1 MSVPSVSFEFFPPK
15 TEEGN
20 RTLFQAASRLN
31 SLSPEFVS
39 VTYGAG
45 GSTREPTARAVSEL
59 REKLGLDVAP
69 HLTCVDASKEETL
82 EIVRDYLNQGIT
94 KLVALRGDP
103 RDGVEGVYVPPADGF
118 AYASDLVAGLQNL
131 EGLELFVSAYP
142 EIHPQAPTADFDIE
156 VLKRKQDNGASAA
169 ITQFF
174 FNNDDF
180 FRYRDRAATAGV
192 TIPIIPGI
200 MVPENIKGVLR
211 FAKACG
217 ASVPSSLSSRFAG
230 IENDEETR
238 RLIATHFTIQQCEQL
253 VAAGVKH
260 FHLYTLNRAESP
272 YAVCHAL
279 GLREQLVEA
288 A

>member
-15 TEEGN
+15 TEEAN
-20 RTLFQAASRLN
+20 RTLFEAASRLG

-45 GSTREPTARAVSEL
+45 GSTREPTARAVLEL
-59 REKLGLDVAP
+59 REKLGFDVAP

-82 EIVRDYLNQGIT
+82 EIARDYLSEGIT

-103 RDGVEGVYVPPADGF
+103 RDGVEGVYTPPATGF
-118 AYASDLVAGLQNL
+118 AYASDLVAGLREL
-131 EGLELFVSAYP
+131 KGLELFVSAYP
-142 EIHPQAPTADFDIE
+142 EVHPEAPTADFDVQ
-156 VLKRKQDNGASAA
+156 VLKKKQDNGASAA

-180 FRYRDRAATAGV
+180 LKYRDRAAAAGV
-192 TIPIIPGI
+192 TMPIIPGI

-217 ASVPSSLSSRFAG
+217 ATVPASLSSRFAG
-230 IENDEETR
+230 IEDDEETR

-260 FHLYTLNRAESP
+260 FHLYTLNRAESA

>member
-20 RTLFQAASRLN
+20 RTLFETASRLS

-45 GSTREPTARAVSEL
+45 GSTREPTAKAVSEL
-59 REKLGLDVAP
+59 KEKLGFDVAP

-94 KLVALRGDP
+94 KLVTLRGDP
-103 RDGVEGVYVPPADGF
+103 RDGVEGVYTPPAAGF
-118 AYASDLVAGLQNL
+118 AYASDLVAGLRDL
-131 EGLELFVSAYP
+131 ERLELFVSAYP
-142 EIHPQAPTADFDIE
+142 EVHPGAPSATFGIE

-192 TIPIIPGI
+192 TMPIIPGI

-217 ASVPSSLSSRFAG
+217 ATVPSSLSSRFAG
-230 IENDEETR
+230 IEDDEETR

-253 VAAGVKH
+253 VTAGVKH
-260 FHLYTLNRAESP
+260 FHLYTLNRAESA

-279 GLREQLVEA
+279 GLREQRVEA

>member
-20 RTLFQAASRLN
+20 RTLFEAASRLS

-45 GSTREPTARAVSEL
+45 GSTREPTAKAVSEL
-59 REKLGLDVAP
+59 REKLGFDVAP

-103 RDGVEGVYVPPADGF
+103 RDGVEGVYTPPANGF
-118 AYASDLVAGLQNL
+118 AYASDLVAGLRDL

-142 EIHPQAPTADFDIE
+142 EAHPEAPNANFDVE

-169 ITQFF
+169 IHQIF

-192 TIPIIPGI
+192 TRPIIPGI
-200 MVPENIKGVLR
+200 MVPENIRGVLR

-217 ASVPSSLSSRFAG
+217 ASVPSGLSSRFAG
-230 IENDEETR
+230 IEDDEETR
-238 RLIATHFTIQQCEQL
+238 RLIAAHFTIQQCDQL
-253 VAAGVKH
+253 VADGVKH
-260 FHLYTLNRAESP
+260 FHLYTLNRAESA

>member
-15 TEEGN
+15 TEDGN
-20 RTLFQAASRLN
+20 RTLFDAASRLG
-31 SLSPEFVS
+31 SLRPEFVS

-45 GSTREPTARAVSEL
+45 GSTREPTAKAVTQM
-59 REKLGLDVAP
+59 REKLGFDVAP

-103 RDGVEGVYVPPADGF
+103 RDGVEGVYTPPANGF
-118 AYASDLVAGLQNL
+118 AYASDLIAGLRDF
-131 EGLELFVSAYP
+131 EGLDLFVSAYP
-142 EIHPQAPTADFDIE
+142 EVHPQAPSADFDIE
-156 VLKRKQDNGASAA
+156 VLKNKQDNGASAA

-180 FRYRDRAATAGV
+180 FRYRDHAATAGV
-192 TIPIIPGI
+192 TMPIIPGI

-230 IENDEETR
+230 IEDDEETR

-260 FHLYTLNRAESP
+260 FHLYTLNRAESA

-279 GLREQLVEA
+279 GLREPLVEA

>member
-1 MSVPSVSFEFFPPK
+1 MPVPSVSFEFFPPK
-15 TEEGN
+15 TEVGEQA
-20 RTLFQAASRLN
+20 LFDAASRLS
-31 SLSPEFVS
+31 SLRPEFVS

-45 GSTREPTARAVSEL
+45 GSTREPTAKAVSGL
-59 REKLGLDVAP
+59 REKLGFDVAP

-103 RDGVEGVYVPPADGF
+103 RDGVEGVYTPPANGF
-118 AYASDLVAGLQNL
+118 AYASDLVAGLSEL
-131 EGLELFVSAYP
+131 KGLELFVSAYP
-142 EIHPQAPTADFDIE
+142 EVHPEAPNADFDIE
-156 VLKRKQDNGASAA
+156 VLKSKQDNGASGA

-180 FRYRDRAATAGV
+180 LRYRDRAATAGV
-192 TIPIIPGI
+192 TMPIIPGI

-211 FAKACG
+211 FAAVCG
-217 ASVPSSLSSRFAG
+217 ATVPASLSSRFTG
-230 IENDEETR
+230 IEDDEQTR

-260 FHLYTLNRAESP
+260 FHLYTLNRAESA

-279 GLREQLVEA
+279 GLREQMVEA

>member
-1 MSVPSVSFEFFPPK
+1 MPVPSVSFEFFPPK

-20 RTLFQAASRLN
+20 RTLFEVASRLS

-45 GSTREPTARAVSEL
+45 GSTREPTAKVVTQM
-59 REKLGLDVAP
+59 REKLGFDVAP

-82 EIVRDYLNQGIT
+82 GIVRDYLNQGIT

-103 RDGVEGVYVPPADGF
+103 RDGVEGVYTPPANGF
-118 AYASDLVAGLQNL
+118 AYATDLVAGLRDL
-131 EGLELFVSAYP
+131 GGLELFVSAYP
-142 EIHPQAPTADFDIE
+142 ETHPQAPSVDFDLE

-192 TIPIIPGI
+192 TMPIIPGI

-211 FAKACG
+211 FAKSCG

-230 IENDEETR
+230 IEDDEETR

-253 VAAGVKH
+253 FAAGVKH
-260 FHLYTLNRAESP
+260 FHLYTLNRAESA

>member
-15 TEEGN
+15 SEVGEGA
-20 RTLFQAASRLN
+20 LFDAASRLS
-31 SLSPEFVS
+31 SLCPEFVS

-59 REKLGLDVAP
+59 KIKLGLDVAP
-69 HLTCVDASKEETL
+69 HLTCVDATKEETL
-82 EIVRDYLNQGIT
+82 EIARDYLNKGVT
-94 KLVALRGDP
+94 KLVALRGDS
-103 RDGVEGVYVPPADGF
+103 RDGVEGVYTPPVHGF
-118 AYASDLVAGLQNL
+118 AYASDLVAGLRDL
-131 EGLELFVSAYP
+131 KGLELFVSAYP
-142 EIHPQAPTADFDIE
+142 ERHPEAATADSDIQ
-156 VLKRKQDNGASAA
+156 VLKKKQDNGASAA

-180 FRYRDRAATAGV
+180 LRYRDRSAAAGV
-192 TIPIIPGI
+192 TMPIIPGI
-200 MVPENIKGVLR
+200 MIPENIRGVLR

-217 ASVPSSLSSRFAG
+217 ATVPSDLSSRFAG
-230 IENDEETR
+230 IEDDEETR
-238 RLIATHFTIQQCEQL
+238 RLIATHFSIQQCEQL

-260 FHLYTLNRAESP
+260 FHFYTLNRAESA
-272 YAVCHAL
+272 YALCHAI

>member
-1 MSVPSVSFEFFPPK
+1 MGEQA
-15 TEEGN
+15 
-20 RTLFQAASRLN
+20 LYDAASRL
-31 SLSPEFVS
+31 SAFRPEFVS

-59 REKLGLDVAP
+59 REKLGFDVAP

-103 RDGVEGVYVPPADGF
+103 RDGVEGVYTPPANGF
-118 AYASDLVAGLQNL
+118 AYASDLVAGLRDF

-142 EIHPQAPTADFDIE
+142 ETHPQAPNADFDIE
-156 VLKRKQDNGASAA
+156 VLKSKQDNGASAA

-192 TIPIIPGI
+192 TMPIIPGI

-217 ASVPSSLSSRFAG
+217 ATVLSSLSSRFAG
-230 IENDEETR
+230 IEDDEETR

-260 FHLYTLNRAESP
+260 FHLYTLNRAESA

>member
-1 MSVPSVSFEFFPPK
+1 MPVPSVSFEFFPPK

-20 RTLFQAASRLN
+20 RTLIEAASRLS
-31 SLSPEFVS
+31 SLRPEFVS

-45 GSTREPTARAVSEL
+45 GSTREPTAKAVTQM
-59 REKLGLDVAP
+59 REKLGFDVAP

-82 EIVRDYLNQGIT
+82 GIVRDYLNQGIT

-103 RDGVEGVYVPPADGF
+103 RDGVEGVYTPPANGF
-118 AYASDLVAGLQNL
+118 AYATDLVAGLRDL
-131 EGLELFVSAYP
+131 GGLELFVSAYP
-142 EIHPQAPTADFDIE
+142 ETHPQAPSVDFDLE

-192 TIPIIPGI
+192 TMPIIPGI

-211 FAKACG
+211 FAKSCG

-230 IENDEETR
+230 IEDDEETR

-260 FHLYTLNRAESP
+260 FHLYTLNRAESS

>member
-15 TEEGN
+15 SEVGEVA
-20 RTLFQAASRLN
+20 LLDAASRLS
-31 SLSPEFVS
+31 SLRPEFVS

-59 REKLGLDVAP
+59 KIKLGLDVAP
-69 HLTCVDASKEETL
+69 HLTCVDATKEETL
-82 EIVRDYLNQGIT
+82 EIARDYLKKGVT
-94 KLVALRGDP
+94 KLVALRGDS
-103 RDGVEGVYVPPADGF
+103 RDGVEGVYTPPVHGF
-118 AYASDLVAGLQNL
+118 AYASDLVAGLRDL
-131 EGLELFVSAYP
+131 KGLELFVSAYP
-142 EIHPQAPTADFDIE
+142 ERHPDAATADSDIQ
-156 VLKRKQDNGASAA
+156 VLKKKQDNGASAA

-180 FRYRDRAATAGV
+180 LRYRDRAAAAGV
-192 TIPIIPGI
+192 TMPIIPGI
-200 MVPENIKGVLR
+200 MIPENIRGVLR

-217 ASVPSSLSSRFAG
+217 ATVPSDLSSRFAG
-230 IENDEETR
+230 IEDDEETR
-238 RLIATHFTIQQCEQL
+238 RLIATHFSIQQCEQL

-260 FHLYTLNRAESP
+260 FHFYTLNRAESA
-272 YAVCHAL
+272 YALCHAI

>member
-15 TEEGN
+15 TEESN
-20 RTLFQAASRLN
+20 RTLFEAASRLG
-31 SLSPEFVS
+31 SLNPEFVS

-45 GSTREPTARAVSEL
+45 GSTREPTAKAVSEL
-59 REKLGLDVAP
+59 KEKLGFDVAP
-69 HLTCVDASKEETL
+69 HLTCVDATKEETL
-82 EIVRDYLNQGIT
+82 EIVRDYLSQGIT

-103 RDGVEGVYVPPADGF
+103 RDGVEGVYTPPVNGF
-118 AYASDLVAGLQNL
+118 AYASDLVAGLRDLQ
-131 EGLELFVSAYP
+131 GLELFVSAYP
-142 EIHPQAPTADFDIE
+142 ETHPQAPSVDFDIE
-156 VLKRKQDNGASAA
+156 ALKRKQDNGASAA

-180 FRYRDRAATAGV
+180 FRYQDRAATAGV
-192 TIPIIPGI
+192 TMPIIPGI

-217 ASVPSSLSSRFAG
+217 ASVPTSLSSRFAG
-230 IENDEETR
+230 IEDDEKTR
-238 RLIATHFTIQQCEQL
+238 RLIATHVTIQQCEQL
-253 VAAGVKH
+253 VSSGVKH
-260 FHLYTLNRAESP
+260 FHLYTLNRAESA

-279 GLREQLVEA
+279 GLREQLEEA

>member
-1 MSVPSVSFEFFPPK
+1 MPVPSVSFEFFPPK

-20 RTLFQAASRLN
+20 RTLFEAASRLS

-45 GSTREPTARAVSEL
+45 GSTREPTAKAVSEL
-59 REKLGLDVAP
+59 KDKLGLDVAP

-103 RDGVEGVYVPPADGF
+103 RDGVEGVYTPPANGF
-118 AYASDLVAGLQNL
+118 AYATDLVAGLRDHK
-131 EGLELFVSAYP
+131 GLELFVSAYP
-142 EIHPQAPTADFDIE
+142 ETHPQAPSVDFDIE
-156 VLKRKQDNGASAA
+156 VLKRKQDNGACAA

-192 TIPIIPGI
+192 TMPIIPGI

-230 IENDEETR
+230 IEDDEETR

-260 FHLYTLNRAESP
+260 FHLYTLNRAESA

>member
-15 TEEGN
+15 SEVGEVA
-20 RTLFQAASRLN
+20 LFDAASRLS
-31 SLSPEFVS
+31 SLRPEFVS

-59 REKLGLDVAP
+59 KIKLGLDVAP
-69 HLTCVDASKEETL
+69 HLTCVDATKEETL
-82 EIVRDYLNQGIT
+82 EIARDYLNKGVT
-94 KLVALRGDP
+94 KLVALRGDS
-103 RDGVEGVYVPPADGF
+103 RDGVEGVYTPPVNGF
-118 AYASDLVAGLQNL
+118 AYASDLVAGLQDL
-131 EGLELFVSAYP
+131 KGLELFVSAYP
-142 EIHPQAPTADFDIE
+142 ERHPEAATADSDIQ
-156 VLKRKQDNGASAA
+156 VLKKKQDNGASAA

-180 FRYRDRAATAGV
+180 LRYRDRAAAAGV
-192 TIPIIPGI
+192 TMPIIPGI
-200 MVPENIKGVLR
+200 MIPENIRGVLR

-217 ASVPSSLSSRFAG
+217 ATVPSGLSSRFAG
-230 IENDEETR
+230 IEDDEETR
-238 RLIATHFTIQQCEQL
+238 RLIATHFSIQQCEQL

-260 FHLYTLNRAESP
+260 FHFYTLNRAESA
-272 YAVCHAL
+272 YALCHAI

>member
-1 MSVPSVSFEFFPPK
+1 MPVPSVSFEFFPPK

-20 RTLFQAASRLN
+20 RTLIEAASRLS
-31 SLSPEFVS
+31 SLRPEFVS

-45 GSTREPTARAVSEL
+45 GSTGEPTAKAVTQM
-59 REKLGLDVAP
+59 REKLGFDVAP

-82 EIVRDYLNQGIT
+82 GIVRDYLNQGIT

-103 RDGVEGVYVPPADGF
+103 RDGVEGVYTPPANGF
-118 AYASDLVAGLQNL
+118 AYATDLVAGLRDL
-131 EGLELFVSAYP
+131 GGLELFVSAYP
-142 EIHPQAPTADFDIE
+142 ETHPQAPSVDFDLE

-192 TIPIIPGI
+192 TMPIIPGI

-211 FAKACG
+211 FAKSCG

-230 IENDEETR
+230 IEDDEETR

-260 FHLYTLNRAESP
+260 FHLYTLNRAESA

>member
-31 SLSPEFVS
+31 SLSPKFVS

-156 VLKRKQDNGASAA
+156 VLKRKQDNGANGA

-192 TIPIIPGI
+192 TIPLIPGI

-238 RLIATHFTIQQCEQL
+238 RLIATYFTIQQCEQL
-253 VAAGVKH
+253 VAGGVKH
-260 FHLYTLNRAESP
+260 FHFYTLNRAESA

-279 GLREQLVEA
+279 GLRQHLVEA

>member
-1 MSVPSVSFEFFPPK
+1 MPVPSVSFEFFPPK

-20 RTLFQAASRLN
+20 RTLIEAVSRLS
-31 SLSPEFVS
+31 SLRPEFVS

-45 GSTREPTARAVSEL
+45 GSTLEPTAKAVTQM
-59 REKLGLDVAP
+59 REKLGFDVAP

-82 EIVRDYLNQGIT
+82 GIVRDYLNQGIT

-103 RDGVEGVYVPPADGF
+103 RDGVEGVYTPPANGF
-118 AYASDLVAGLQNL
+118 AYATDLVAGLRDL
-131 EGLELFVSAYP
+131 GGLELFVSAYP
-142 EIHPQAPTADFDIE
+142 ETHPQAPSVDFDLE

-192 TIPIIPGI
+192 TMPIIPGI

-211 FAKACG
+211 FAKSCG

-230 IENDEETR
+230 IEDDEETR

-260 FHLYTLNRAESP
+260 FHLYTLNRAESA
-272 YAVCHAL
+272 YAMCHAL

>member
-15 TEEGN
+15 SEVGEGA
-20 RTLFQAASRLN
+20 LFDAASRLS
-31 SLSPEFVS
+31 SLRPEFVS

-59 REKLGLDVAP
+59 KIKLGLDVAP
-69 HLTCVDASKEETL
+69 HLTCVDATKEETL
-82 EIVRDYLNQGIT
+82 EIARDYLKKGVT
-94 KLVALRGDP
+94 KLVALRGDS
-103 RDGVEGVYVPPADGF
+103 RDGVEGVYTPPVHGF
-118 AYASDLVAGLQNL
+118 AYASDLVAGLRDL
-131 EGLELFVSAYP
+131 KGLELFVSAYP
-142 EIHPQAPTADFDIE
+142 ERHPEAATADSDIQ
-156 VLKRKQDNGASAA
+156 VLKKKQDNGASAA

-180 FRYRDRAATAGV
+180 LRYRDRAAAAGV
-192 TIPIIPGI
+192 TMPIIPGI
-200 MVPENIKGVLR
+200 MIPENIRGVLR

-217 ASVPSSLSSRFAG
+217 ATVPSDLSSRFAG
-230 IENDEETR
+230 IEDDEETR
-238 RLIATHFTIQQCEQL
+238 RLIATHFSIQQCEQL

-260 FHLYTLNRAESP
+260 FHFYTLNRAESA
-272 YAVCHAL
+272 YALCHAI

>member
-1 MSVPSVSFEFFPPK
+1 M
-15 TEEGN
+15 
-20 RTLFQAASRLN
+20 
-31 SLSPEFVS
+31 
-39 VTYGAG
+39 
-45 GSTREPTARAVSEL
+45 L
-59 REKLGLDVAP
+59 RERLGFDVAP

-82 EIVRDYLNQGIT
+82 EIASDYLSQGIT

-103 RDGVEGVYVPPADGF
+103 RDGVEGVYVPPATGF
-118 AYASDLVAGLQNL
+118 AYASDLVAGLRQL
-131 EGLELFVSAYP
+131 KGLELFVSAYP
-142 EIHPQAPTADFDIE
+142 EVHPEAPTADFDVQ
-156 VLKRKQDNGASAA
+156 VLKKKQDNGASAA

-180 FRYRDRAATAGV
+180 LKYRDRAAAAGV
-192 TIPIIPGI
+192 TVPIIPGI
-200 MVPENIKGVLR
+200 IVPENIKGVVR

-217 ASVPSSLSSRFAG
+217 ATVPASLSSRFAG
-230 IENDEETR
+230 IEDDEETR

-253 VAAGVKH
+253 VAAGTKH
-260 FHLYTLNRAESP
+260 FHLYTLNRAESA

>member
-15 TEEGN
+15 SEVGEVA
-20 RTLFQAASRLN
+20 LLDAASRLS
-31 SLSPEFVS
+31 SLRPEFVS

-59 REKLGLDVAP
+59 KIKLGLDVAP
-69 HLTCVDASKEETL
+69 HLTCVDATKEETL
-82 EIVRDYLNQGIT
+82 EIARDYLNKGVT
-94 KLVALRGDP
+94 KLVALRGDS
-103 RDGVEGVYVPPADGF
+103 RDGVEGVYTPPVHGF
-118 AYASDLVAGLQNL
+118 AYASDLVAGLRDL
-131 EGLELFVSAYP
+131 KGLELFVSAYP
-142 EIHPQAPTADFDIE
+142 ERHPEAATADSDIQ
-156 VLKRKQDNGASAA
+156 VLKKKQDNGASAA

-180 FRYRDRAATAGV
+180 LRYRDCAAAAGV
-192 TIPIIPGI
+192 TMPIIPGI
-200 MVPENIKGVLR
+200 MIPENIRGVLR

-217 ASVPSSLSSRFAG
+217 ATVPSDLSSRFAG
-230 IENDEETR
+230 IEDDEETR
-238 RLIATHFTIQQCEQL
+238 RLIATHFSIQQCEQL

-260 FHLYTLNRAESP
+260 FHFYTLNRAESA
-272 YAVCHAL
+272 YALCHAI

>member
-15 TEEGN
+15 SEVGEGA
-20 RTLFQAASRLN
+20 LFDAASRLR
-31 SLSPEFVS
+31 SLRPEFVS

-59 REKLGLDVAP
+59 KIKLGLDVAP
-69 HLTCVDASKEETL
+69 HLTCVDATKEETL
-82 EIVRDYLNQGIT
+82 EIARDYLKKGVT
-94 KLVALRGDP
+94 KLVALRGDS
-103 RDGVEGVYVPPADGF
+103 RDGVEGVYTPPVHGF
-118 AYASDLVAGLQNL
+118 AYASDLVAGLRDL
-131 EGLELFVSAYP
+131 KGLELFVSAYP
-142 EIHPQAPTADFDIE
+142 ERHPEAATADSDIQ
-156 VLKRKQDNGASAA
+156 VLKKKQDNGASAA

-180 FRYRDRAATAGV
+180 LRYRDRAAAAGV
-192 TIPIIPGI
+192 TMPIIPGI
-200 MVPENIKGVLR
+200 MIPENIRGVLR

-217 ASVPSSLSSRFAG
+217 ATVPSDLSSRFAG
-230 IENDEETR
+230 IEDDEETR
-238 RLIATHFTIQQCEQL
+238 RLIATHFSIQQCEQL

-260 FHLYTLNRAESP
+260 FHFYTLNRAESA
-272 YAVCHAL
+272 YALCHAI

>member
-15 TEEGN
+15 TEVGEQALN
-20 RTLFQAASRLN
+20 EAASRL
-31 SLSPEFVS
+31 SALRPEFVS

-45 GSTREPTARAVSEL
+45 GSTREPTARAVSVL
-59 REKLGLDVAP
+59 RERLGFDVAP

-82 EIVRDYLNQGIT
+82 EIASDYLSQGIT
-94 KLVALRGDP
+94 KVVALRGDP
-103 RDGVEGVYVPPADGF
+103 RDGVAGMYTPPATGF
-118 AYASDLVAGLQNL
+118 AYASDLVAGLREL
-131 EGLELFVSAYP
+131 KGLELFVSAYP
-142 EIHPQAPTADFDIE
+142 EVHPEAPTADFDVQ
-156 VLKRKQDNGASAA
+156 VLKNKQDNGASAA

-180 FRYRDRAATAGV
+180 LKYRDRAAAAGV
-192 TIPIIPGI
+192 TLPIIPGI

-217 ASVPSSLSSRFAG
+217 ATVPASLSSRFAG
-230 IENDEETR
+230 IEDDEETR

-260 FHLYTLNRAESP
+260 FHLYTLNRAESA

-279 GLREQLVEA
+279 GLRELLVEA

>member
-15 TEEGN
+15 SEVGEGA
-20 RTLFQAASRLN
+20 LFDAASRLS
-31 SLSPEFVS
+31 SLRPEFVS

-59 REKLGLDVAP
+59 KIKLGLDVAP
-69 HLTCVDASKEETL
+69 HLTCVDATKEETL
-82 EIVRDYLNQGIT
+82 EIARDYVNKGVT
-94 KLVALRGDP
+94 KLVALRGDS
-103 RDGVEGVYVPPADGF
+103 RDGVEGVYTPPVHGF
-118 AYASDLVAGLQNL
+118 AYASDLVAGLRDL
-131 EGLELFVSAYP
+131 KGLELFVSAYP
-142 EIHPQAPTADFDIE
+142 ERHPEAATADSDIQ
-156 VLKRKQDNGASAA
+156 VLKKKQDNGASAA

-180 FRYRDRAATAGV
+180 LRYRDRAAAAGV
-192 TIPIIPGI
+192 TMPIIPGI
-200 MVPENIKGVLR
+200 MIPENIRGVLR

-217 ASVPSSLSSRFAG
+217 ATVPSDLSSRFAG
-230 IENDEETR
+230 IEDDEETR
-238 RLIATHFTIQQCEQL
+238 RLIATHFSIQQCEQL

-260 FHLYTLNRAESP
+260 FHFYTLNRAESA
-272 YAVCHAL
+272 YALCHAI

>member
-15 TEEGN
+15 SEVGEVA
-20 RTLFQAASRLN
+20 LLDAASRLS
-31 SLSPEFVS
+31 SLRPEFVS

-59 REKLGLDVAP
+59 KIKLGLDVAP
-69 HLTCVDASKEETL
+69 HLTCVDATKEETL
-82 EIVRDYLNQGIT
+82 EIARDYLKKGVT
-94 KLVALRGDP
+94 KLVALRGDS
-103 RDGVEGVYVPPADGF
+103 RDGVEGVYTPPVHGF
-118 AYASDLVAGLQNL
+118 AYASDLVAGLRDL
-131 EGLELFVSAYP
+131 KGLELFVSAYP
-142 EIHPQAPTADFDIE
+142 ERHPEAATADSDIQ
-156 VLKRKQDNGASAA
+156 VLKKKQDNGASAA

-180 FRYRDRAATAGV
+180 LRYRDRAAAAGV
-192 TIPIIPGI
+192 TMPIIPGI
-200 MVPENIKGVLR
+200 MIPENIRGVLR

-217 ASVPSSLSSRFAG
+217 ATVPSDLSSRFAG
-230 IENDEETR
+230 IEDDEETR
-238 RLIATHFTIQQCEQL
+238 RLIATHFSIQQCEQL

-260 FHLYTLNRAESP
+260 FHFYTLNRAESA
-272 YAVCHAL
+272 YALCHAI

>member
-20 RTLFQAASRLN
+20 RTLFDAASRLG

-45 GSTREPTARAVSEL
+45 GSTREPTAKAVTQM

-69 HLTCVDASKEETL
+69 HLTCVDSTKDETL

-103 RDGVEGVYVPPADGF
+103 RDGVEGVYTPPVNGF
-118 AYASDLVAGLQNL
+118 AYASDLVAGLRDFQ
-131 EGLELFVSAYP
+131 GLELFVSAYP
-142 EIHPQAPTADFDIE
+142 ETHPQAPSSDFDIE
-156 VLKRKQDNGASAA
+156 VLKSKQDNGASAA

-192 TIPIIPGI
+192 TMPIIPGI
-200 MVPENIKGVLR
+200 MVPENIKGVWR

-230 IENDEETR
+230 IEDDEETR

-260 FHLYTLNRAESP
+260 FHLYTLNRAESA

>member
-1 MSVPSVSFEFFPPK
+1 MPVPSVSFEFFPPK

-20 RTLFQAASRLN
+20 RTLFVAASRLS
-31 SLSPEFVS
+31 SLSPEFIS

-45 GSTREPTARAVSEL
+45 GSTREPTAKAVSEL
-59 REKLGLDVAP
+59 KDKLGLDVAP

-82 EIVRDYLNQGIT
+82 EIVRNYLNQGIT

-103 RDGVEGVYVPPADGF
+103 RDGVEGVYTPPPNGF
-118 AYASDLVAGLQNL
+118 AYATDLVAGLRDHK
-131 EGLELFVSAYP
+131 GLELFVSAYP
-142 EIHPQAPTADFDIE
+142 EIHPQAPSMDFDIE
-156 VLKRKQDNGASAA
+156 VLKRKQDNGACAA

-200 MVPENIKGVLR
+200 MDPENIKGVLR
-211 FAKACG
+211 FAQACG

-230 IENDEETR
+230 IEDDEETR
-238 RLIATHFTIQQCEQL
+238 RLIASHFTIQQCEQL

-260 FHLYTLNRAESP
+260 FHL
-272 YAVCHAL
+272 
-279 GLREQLVEA
+279 
-288 A
+288 